1 MNQQNQSTQNGQ
13 ESHLR
18 SVKSSEA
25 SVPTLIRQLAD
36 DATNLVSKEIRLAK
50 TEMFE
55 NINNL
60 KKGAVSV
67 ASSSFVLNA
76 GLLTLVFS
84 AVTGLATVM
93 ELWLSALIIGS
104 AITLIG
110 FAMLGAGK
118 KKMDAAAMRPDH
130 TIDSVKD
137 DKRAARG
144 AL

>member
-1 MNQQNQSTQNGQ
+1 MNPQNQERQD
-13 ESHLR
+13 SHLR
-18 SVKSSEA
+18 SVKGGEA
-25 SVPTLIRQLAD
+25 SIPTLIRQLAD

-55 NINNL
+55 NINGV
-60 KKGAVSV
+60 KKGIASV
-67 ASSSFVLNA
+67 ASGSFVLYA
-76 GLLTLVFS
+76 GVLTLIFS
-84 AVTGLATVM
+84 AVMGLATVVS
-93 ELWLSALIIGS
+93 LWLSALIIGGV
-104 AITLIG
+104 ITLIG

-130 TIDSVKD
+130 TIDSMKD